1 MSGNNE
7 LNQLQQQRQDL
18 IEERERLEADL
29 PRLENALE
37 QAPTGWHLG
46 NMVGSEEKQAARD
59 ALSNTRASID
69 SIDYNL
75 RQLDIRIAYAKKL
88 AGADE
93 RIALATEQEKAAA
106 VRIASITESLE
117 RVRGHLE
124 QIQGNTEQSLQQ
136 AKDVEVAA
144 AQEMARATASG
155 DKKAA
160 KAAQAKIDAAGTAA
174 KAARA
179 SAEANAPLVAALEEE
194 AAGLAEQLAEAHQAE
209 QAAQVEHRDATCIR
223 LGAEWDRAA
232 AALAKIGAQLVA
244 QGMRD
249 HLGGLKLPTF
259 APDSQAIT
267 LADLST

>member
-29 PRLENALE
+29 PRLENALK

-46 NMVGSEEKQAARD
+46 NMVGSEEKQAASD
-59 ALSNTRASID
+59 ALSSVRARINSID
-69 SIDYNL
+69 FNL
-75 RQLDIRIAYAKKL
+75 REIDKSIAYLDSL
-88 AGADE
+88 AGADD
-93 RIALATEQEKAAA
+93 RIALAIEQEKAAA

-124 QIQGNTEQSLQQ
+124 QMRSNTEQSLQQ

-160 KAAQAKIDAAGTAA
+160 KAAQAKIDAASTAA

-209 QAAQVEHRDATCIR
+209 QAAQEEHRDATCIR

-232 AALAKIGAQLVA
+232 AALGKIGTQLVA

-249 HLGGLKLPTF
+249 QLRGLKLPTF
-259 APDSQAIT
+259 APGSLTIT
-267 LADLST
+267 VTDLSA